1 MMKTCKNIMKDYRS
15 TDILLGIRNNK
26 DYVIIEEAYQNK
38 GVFRLNQ
45 ETLQLFKTLT
55 ELPGAPGNERPVR
68 NFMRK
73 KLTPVSDEIIQDHLG
88 GIFGVR
94 YAEDE
99 HAPKILVAGHMDEV
113 AFMVTSITDNGMIRF
128 QTLGGWWNQV
138 MLAQRVT
145 VYADKREIPGVIAS
159 IPPHLLSTADRAK
172 PMEIKNML
180 IDVGADNK
188 EDAEAMGIRPGQSI
202 LPICEFTPM
211 ANPKKIMAKAWDN
224 RYGCG
229 LAIELMQE
237 LHGST
242 VASHI
247 YSGANVMEE
256 VGLRGAQVS
265 ANMIKPDLFFALD
278 ASPAN
283 DTSGDKTQFGQLGNG
298 PLLRIFDRT
307 MVTHRGMREFILDTA
322 ESNNIPYQFFVSPGG
337 TDAGRVHT
345 ANDGIPSAVI
355 GICSRY
361 IHTSASIIHVDDYM
375 AAKELIVKLVKTADR
390 STIDSIRGNV

>member
-1 MMKTCKNIMKDYRS
+1 M
-15 TDILLGIRNNK
+15 
-26 DYVIIEEAYQNK
+26 
-38 GVFRLNQ
+38 NQ

-55 ELPGAPGNERPVR
+55 ELPGAPGNEHAVR
-68 NFMRK
+68 AFMRTELK
-73 KLTPVSDEIIQDHLG
+73 KYSDEIVQDNLG

-94 YAEDE
+94 HSELVD
-99 HAPKILVAGHMDEV
+99 APKVLVAGHMDEV
-113 AFMVTSITDNGMIRF
+113 AFMVTSITENGMIRF

-138 MLAQRVT
+138 MLAQRVELFT
-145 VYADKREIPGVIAS
+145 KNGKIPGVIAS
-159 IPPHLLSTADRAK
+159 IPPHLLTEAKRAK

-188 EDAEAMGIRPGQSI
+188 EDALSMGIVPGQQI
-202 LPICEFTPM
+202 IPICPFTPM

-229 LAIELMQE
+229 LAIELMKE
-237 LHGST
+237 LKDEKLT
-242 VASHI
+242 NTL

-256 VGLRGAQVS
+256 VGLRGAQTS

-283 DTSGDKTQFGQLGNG
+283 DTSGDKNQFGQLGKG

-307 MVTHRGMREFILDTA
+307 MVTHRGIREFILDTA
-322 ESNNIPYQFFVSPGG
+322 ETNKIPYQYFVSPGG

-345 ANDGIPSAVI
+345 SNDGVPSAVI

-361 IHTSASIIHVDDYM
+361 IHTSASIINVDDYA
-375 AAKELIVKLVKTADR
+375 AAKELIVKLVQSIDR
-390 STIDSIRGNV
+390 STLESIRANV